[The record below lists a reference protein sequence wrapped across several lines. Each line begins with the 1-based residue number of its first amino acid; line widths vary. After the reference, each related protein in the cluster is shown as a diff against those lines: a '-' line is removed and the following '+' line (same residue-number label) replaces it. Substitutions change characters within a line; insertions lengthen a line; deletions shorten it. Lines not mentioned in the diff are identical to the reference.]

1 MNNLPEIVHTFKKE
15 NTIKVE
21 EMEDRMRKRLV
32 SYTLCFVGL
41 CTMFT
46 LCYYYSYQKALK
58 QMQSKSEEDN
68 YALIQQLTQI
78 GTTKSTDLDT
88 LNPPA
93 TSVNVAGYDVVQAGA
108 KLRIENYKLP
118 ENELTVEERMV
129 TSDLAG
135 LTREE
140 IIKQLSD
147 YMQDIPVTEYEKG
160 LFAYELIKFSQDELI
175 LRKSYNQDLVDFK
188 YYVAVKDGYV
198 IIYYS
203 DLKTVYEYTE
213 IIAIDLPESERNR
226 LMQGIKIKTNEE
238 LYELLESYTS

>member
-1 MNNLPEIVHTFKKE
+1 
-15 NTIKVE
+15 
-21 EMEDRMRKRLV
+21 
-32 SYTLCFVGL
+32 
-41 CTMFT
+41 
-46 LCYYYSYQKALK
+46 
-58 QMQSKSEEDN
+58 MQSKSEEDN